1 MVDSGLLIILALHI
15 VQLLHVPESCCV
27 YFTSYKDYNNM
38 YNYVLCQQAKSE
50 PRKTFCDVLDDIGY
64 GADLFGGLRQ
74 SRDIVTSFADLKSED

>member
-1 MVDSGLLIILALHI
+1 M
-15 VQLLHVPESCCV
+15 HVSESYCV
-27 YFTSYKDYNNM
+27 YFTSYKN

-64 GADLFGGLRQ
+64 GTDLFGGLRQ